1 MAHFAKLDS
10 DNVVL
15 SVVTLEDKYC
25 PDDNEEAGRAYLE
38 SVHGWPTWKRTSY
51 NTLHGAHKNGG
62 TAFRGNYAGVGFTYD
77 SENDVFIPPKPYASW
92 VLNTSTWDYD
102 PPIAYPT
109 DGNPVQGWDED
120 AYQADTNDPKTAGWI
135 RTT

>member
-25 PDDNEEAGRAYLE
+25 PGDNEEAGRAYLE

-51 NTLHGAHKNGG
+51 NTYQKNKMCKN
-62 TAFRGNYAGVGFTYD
+62 T
-77 SENDVFIPPKPYASW
+77 
-92 VLNTSTWDYD
+92 LNT
-102 PPIAYPT
+102 A
-109 DGNPVQGWDED
+109 N
-120 AYQADTNDPKTAGWI
+120 N
-135 RTT
+135 